1 MLNLTKTQ
9 KSFIQYGFLLFLI
22 CITVY
27 LVSTTLDISLIPTII
42 KRVDKKF
49 IFIGFLLMIFYIL
62 FEFIIID
69 MLIKSIEKTKVR
81 FLGLK
86 IAMMGFYYNLVT
98 PFASGSQPMQI
109 YTLNKY
115 GINLSKSTAIVTNK
129 TVLFQS
135 VVTIYS
141 AIIMFLN
148 RDLLK
153 TNLNSIKVLMTI
165 GMFMNIVSLLGGV
178 LIVLSP
184 NIMKNIV
191 NIIINILNKINIFKS
206 LNEKIEVINTFIDE
220 YHYSI
225 KIFIK
230 NKKALCISLI
240 FTVIQLTIFFSIS
253 YCIYKAFHL
262 TGFSYFY
269 VLALQVFLYMSVSP
283 VPTPGNVG
291 ANEMAF
297 FTIFAGLFP
306 KSIIGYCV
314 FLYSIFIYYFLVVVA
329 GLFTIYTHYD
339 MNKLKDNNL
348 NYNL

>member
-1 MLNLTKTQ
+1 MLNLTNTQ

-27 LVSTTLDISLIPTII
+27 LVSTTLDISLIPMII
-42 KRVDKKF
+42 KIVDKKF

-62 FEFIIID
+62 LEFIIID
-69 MLIKSIEKTKVR
+69 ILIKSIEKTKVK

-153 TNLNSIKVLMTI
+153 TNLNSIKLLMTI
-165 GMFMNIVSLLGGV
+165 GMAMNIVSLLGGV

-184 NIMKNIV
+184 NTMKKIV
-191 NIIINILNKINIFKS
+191 NTIINVLNKINIFKS
-206 LNEKIEVINTFIDE
+206 LNEKREIINTFIDE
-220 YHYSI
+220 YYYSI

-253 YCIYKAFHL
+253 YCIYKAFNL
-262 TGFSYFY
+262 TGFSYLY
-269 VLALQVFLYMSVSP
+269 VLSLQVFLYMSVSP

-297 FTIFAGLFP
+297 FTIFASVFP
-306 KSIIGYCV
+306 KSIIRYCV
-314 FLYSIFIYYFLVVVA
+314 FLYSIFIYYFLVVIA

-339 MNKLKDNNL
+339 MNKLKDKNV